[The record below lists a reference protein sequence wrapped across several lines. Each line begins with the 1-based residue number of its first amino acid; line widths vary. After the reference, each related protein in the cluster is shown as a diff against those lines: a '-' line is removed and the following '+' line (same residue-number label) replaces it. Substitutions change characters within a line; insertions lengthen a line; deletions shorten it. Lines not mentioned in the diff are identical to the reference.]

1 MPGAVFRQAVQDA
14 TGITWEEWVTTLKQA
29 VDSSW
34 SHEHMKEHICEQF
47 QVSDEWG
54 EWLTVMYGQLLG
66 RIPVGVTKDAGVQIG
81 VRKTIKVEQEK
92 VWDYLTSPQ
101 GLPLWIGDV
110 SEFRLQKGYEFKS
123 KEGICGKLTVVLPFR
138 KLRMK
143 WKLPE
148 WEKPSR
154 LQLYLLPT
162 DSGKTTIAIHQEML
176 DDVYVRELMRRFWAD
191 KLEQI
196 KNYLEGRNE

>member
-1 MPGAVFRQAVQDA
+1 M
-14 TGITWEEWVTTLKQA
+14 
-29 VDSSW
+29 
-34 SHEHMKEHICEQF
+34 
-47 QVSDEWG
+47 G
-54 EWLTVMYGQLLG
+54 EWLTVKYGQLLG

-81 VRKTIKVEQEK
+81 VRKTIKVEKEK

-101 GLPLWIGDV
+101 GLPLWIWDV

>member
-1 MPGAVFRQAVQDA
+1 
-14 TGITWEEWVTTLKQA
+14 
-29 VDSSW
+29 
-34 SHEHMKEHICEQF
+34 
-47 QVSDEWG
+47 
-54 EWLTVMYGQLLG
+54 
-66 RIPVGVTKDAGVQIG
+66 
-81 VRKTIKVEQEK
+81 
-92 VWDYLTSPQ
+92 
-101 GLPLWIGDV
+101 
-110 SEFRLQKGYEFKS
+110 
-123 KEGICGKLTVVLPFR
+123 
-138 KLRMK
+138 MK

>member
-14 TGITWEEWVTTLKQA
+14 TGITWEEWVATLKQA
-29 VDSSW
+29 VDPSW

-81 VRKTIKVEQEK
+81 VRKAIKVEKEK

-101 GLPLWIGDV
+101 GLLLWIGDV

>member
-1 MPGAVFRQAVQDA
+1 M
-14 TGITWEEWVTTLKQA
+14 
-29 VDSSW
+29 
-34 SHEHMKEHICEQF
+34 
-47 QVSDEWG
+47 G
-54 EWLTVMYGQLLG
+54 EWLTVKYGQLLG

-81 VRKTIKVEQEK
+81 VRKTIKVEKEK
-92 VWDYLTSPQ
+92 VWDYLTSPH
-101 GLPLWIGDV
+101 GLLLWIGDV

-162 DSGKTTIAIHQEML
+162 DSGKTTIAISQEML

>member
-1 MPGAVFRQAVQDA
+1 M
-14 TGITWEEWVTTLKQA
+14 
-29 VDSSW
+29 
-34 SHEHMKEHICEQF
+34 
-47 QVSDEWG
+47 G
-54 EWLTVMYGQLLG
+54 EWLTVKYGQLLG

-81 VRKTIKVEQEK
+81 VRKTIKVEKEK

-101 GLPLWIGDV
+101 DLPLWIGDV